1 MARAPPENG
10 LTYQLEVSTT
20 SGFTGKS
27 IVAGQWA
34 SPGMGNY
41 HKPPK
46 IFDGNTNH
54 GVMLRNLPQT
64 NTTYYYRVKTVD
76 AGLKGIGLERHGK
89 CVYAG
94 GKF

>member
-1 MARAPPENG
+1 VSTATFKWNPGVDNGTGATPENG

-20 SGFTGKS
+20 SGFTGNS

-46 IFDGNTNH
+46 IFDGNTNY
-54 GVMLRNLPQT
+54 GVMLRNLPQ
-64 NTTYYYRVKTVD
+64 
-76 AGLKGIGLERHGK
+76 
-89 CVYAG
+89 
-94 GKF
+94 